1 MKVLDPVRVGGTGRA
16 GGRTLS
22 YVWTDDFLV
31 STEAEAM
38 GLFDKIRGEFIDIIE
53 WTDSSP
59 NTLVYRFQ
67 RHGNEIKNGAQ
78 LTVRE
83 GQSAVFIDEGQLADV
98 FGPGMY
104 TLDTENLPV
113 LSTLK
118 GWKHGF
124 ESPFKAEVYFVN
136 MRQFTDQKWGTK
148 NPVTMRDPEFGPV
161 RVRAFGTY
169 AMRVSDP
176 GKFIREIVG
185 TDGHFTTEDVTD
197 QVRNV
202 LVARFSDAMASSGI
216 PVLDMAANY
225 DEFGRKLADRVSGD
239 MDGYGIELRTLLVE
253 NISLP
258 PAVEEVLDKRTS
270 MGVVGDLDQ
279 YTKFQ
284 AAEAI
289 GDIAKNPGS
298 GGMAAGGM
306 GAGMGFA
313 MANQIGQAMNQ
324 PTGGAGQAQGG
335 AAPPPLPQ
343 GPSFFAAIDGKQ
355 AGPFN
360 AAALRQHIES
370 GSVTRDTLIWS
381 EGMSDWTSAGQVEAV
396 AKMFG
401 SVPPPLPPR

>member
-1 MKVLDPVRVGGTGRA
+1 
-16 GGRTLS
+16 
-22 YVWTDDFLV
+22 
-31 STEAEAM
+31 M
-38 GLFDKIRGEFIDIIE
+38 GLFDKIRGEFIDVIE

-59 NTLVYRFQ
+59 NTLVYRFP
-67 RHGNEIKNGAQ
+67 RYNNEIKYGAE

-83 GQSAVFIDEGQLADV
+83 GQNAVFIDEGQLADV
-98 FGPGMY
+98 FPPGMY
-104 TLDTENLPV
+104 TLETSNLPI

-169 AMRVSDP
+169 AMRVDDP
-176 GKFIREIVG
+176 GTFIKEIVG
-185 TDGHFTTEDVTD
+185 TDGHFTTEEVTD

-225 DEFGRKLADRVSGD
+225 DELGEKLADRVGD
-239 MDGYGIELRTLLVE
+239 DMESYGIELRTLLVE

-258 PAVEEVLDKRTS
+258 PAVEEALDKRTS
-270 MGVVGDLDQ
+270 MGVIGNLDQ

-289 GDIAKNPGS
+289 GDVANNPGS

-324 PTGGAGQAQGG
+324 PGQQGGGQQQGQAG
-335 AAPPPLPQ
+335 PPPIPES
-343 GPSFFAAIDGKQ
+343 PKFYAAIDGKQ
-355 AGPFN
+355 AGPFDE
-360 AAALRQHIES
+360 AALKQQIES
-370 GSVTRDTLIWS
+370 GAVTKETLVWTQ
-381 EGMSDWTSAGQVEAV
+381 GMDEWTKAAEVDAV
-396 AKMFG
+396 AKHFG
-401 SVPPPLPPR
+401 ATPPPLPPS

>member
-1 MKVLDPVRVGGTGRA
+1 
-16 GGRTLS
+16 
-22 YVWTDDFLV
+22 
-31 STEAEAM
+31 M
-38 GLFDKIRGEFIDIIE
+38 GLFDKIRGEFIDVIE

-59 NTLVYRFQ
+59 NTLVYRFP
-67 RHGNEIKNGAQ
+67 RYNNEIKYGAE

-83 GQSAVFIDEGQLADV
+83 GQNAVFIDEGRLADV
-98 FGPGMY
+98 FPPGMY
-104 TLDTENLPV
+104 TLETENLPI

-169 AMRVSDP
+169 AMRVDDP
-176 GKFIREIVG
+176 GKFLKEIVG
-185 TDGHFTTEDVTD
+185 TEGHFTTDEVTD

-225 DEFGRKLADRVSGD
+225 DELGEKLGNRVSAD
-239 MDGYGIELRTLLVE
+239 MEGYGIQLRTLLVE

-258 PAVEEVLDKRTS
+258 AAVEEALDKRTS
-270 MGVVGDLDQ
+270 MGVIGNLDQ
-279 YTKFQ
+279 YTKYQ

-289 GDIAKNPGS
+289 GDVANNPGS

-324 PTGGAGQAQGG
+324 PGQQGG
-335 AAPPPLPQ
+335 GQGGSGQQGGDRSGQGQEGPPPIPQ
-343 GPSFFAAIDGKQ
+343 SPKFYAAIDGEQ
-355 AGPFN
+355 AGPFDE
-360 AAALRQHIES
+360 AALKRHIES
-370 GSVTRDTLIWS
+370 GQVTRDTLVWS
-381 EGMSDWTSAGQVEAV
+381 QGMDDWAKAADVEAV
-396 AKMFG
+396 ARHFG
-401 SVPPPLPPR
+401 STPPPLPSS